1 MTVGFIIIAIYAIA
15 VIALVTR
22 FDASRKKP
30 KRMTGRGG
38 DFEA

>member
-1 MTVGFIIIAIYAIA
+1 MEIGAAIIAIYAIA

-22 FDASRKKP
+22 LDGSKKKQ

-38 DFEA
+38 DFE